1 MYLKI
6 YIYLNMDEINKK
18 KTDIMDQIASYSQ
31 YEIENFYYMLK
42 DEFESQEKLNKV
54 LKEKNINDNLESVR
68 NFVSR
73 NSNEIDY
80 QLDRLKEI
88 TNKLKNVIEE
98 NVKLKNEYNSVI
110 NSKECIEVS
119 DKLKEIKKI
128 KQEINSFLN
137 KTGI

>member
-1 MYLKI
+1 
-6 YIYLNMDEINKK
+6 MDEINKK

>member
-1 MYLKI
+1 
-6 YIYLNMDEINKK
+6 MDEINKK

-98 NVKLKNEYNSVI
+98 KIKLKNEYNSVI